1 MPPSRSSTRARRSG
15 GGSRT
20 SGKTSP
26 TFSRASG
33 KTSAYDR
40 NFEQHLIDHNIYPN
54 NRDAKPDNWAEINRR
69 ISQPRASLSPSRFS
83 DSAFEKF
90 QKINESA
97 LTETKQCLLFNNFKP
112 VTDGGL
118 VDAKPDFYDGTELEK
133 IYPEIRDS
141 LGTMIIPSSLQH
153 ARSLPNFFTEAK
165 GPDGSAAVAKRQA
178 CYDGALGARAMTS
191 IRQFRQPL
199 LRNHNAVTITS
210 TFHDSTLKLYT
221 THITDLE
228 SKDGPK
234 PFEKVLLF

>member
-1 MPPSRSSTRARRSG
+1 
-15 GGSRT
+15 
-20 SGKTSP
+20 
-26 TFSRASG
+26 
-33 KTSAYDR
+33 
-40 NFEQHLIDHNIYPN
+40 
-54 NRDAKPDNWAEINRR
+54 
-69 ISQPRASLSPSRFS
+69 
-83 DSAFEKF
+83 
-90 QKINESA
+90 
-97 LTETKQCLLFNNFKP
+97 
-112 VTDGGL
+112 VTDSGL

-234 PFEKVLLF
+234 YYMSQLRSFAMTDTAKTFREGASVLRNARDWAIEQRERVITTANLTVVMDGAHTSASDTLFIESDTSIKCNPWPSNPRILGSTWRGRAGRQQPVVSRRKQNKKL

>member
-1 MPPSRSSTRARRSG
+1 MPPSKSSTRARRSG

-97 LTETKQCLLFNNFKP
+97 LTETKVMNSAFNHHRH
-112 VTDGGL
+112 GS
-118 VDAKPDFYDGTELEK
+118 YEH
-133 IYPEIRDS
+133 S
-141 LGTMIIPSSLQH
+141 L
-153 ARSLPNFFTEAK
+153 
-165 GPDGSAAVAKRQA
+165 
-178 CYDGALGARAMTS
+178 RAMFALQQFQTS
-191 IRQFRQPL
+191 DR
-199 LRNHNAVTITS
+199 
-210 TFHDSTLKLYT
+210 
-221 THITDLE
+221 
-228 SKDGPK
+228 
-234 PFEKVLLF
+234 